1 VRKTVRKL
9 FRGIGGAAGLAAL
22 LLTGCSLLPRP
33 VTFTKYEPGNI
44 YRKSDLL
51 PPNVKRLAVLPLT
64 VSDST
69 TLLENGAEILQPA
82 LYTEL
87 EKTKRFE
94 VIVVSPE
101 QLRQWTGQA
110 RWKSAEPLPADF
122 FARLRQN
129 LGNDAVMF
137 CELTS
142 YQPYPPI
149 AIGWKL
155 TLVTTSDFRN
165 ANSSAPEKNSGENPE
180 ILWSADEVFN
190 AGNPE
195 VANAAQTY
203 TEWNHR
209 NEAPIA
215 DSSSIF
221 SSPFRFGQYTLN
233 ALFQTLPA
241 R

>member
-1 VRKTVRKL
+1 VKKTL
-9 FRGIGGAAGLAAL
+9 SEFFRGISSATALAAL
-22 LLTGCSLLPRP
+22 LLTGCSMLPRP
-33 VTFTKYEPGNI
+33 VTFAKYQPTNI
-44 YRKSDLL
+44 FRKSDLL
-51 PPNVKRLAVLPLT
+51 PPNVKRLAILPLT

-69 TLLENGAEILQPA
+69 TLLQNGAVVLQPA

-101 QLRQWTGQA
+101 QLRQWTGQTQ
-110 RWKSAEPLPADF
+110 WKSTEPLPADF
-122 FARLRQN
+122 FSRLRQN

-155 TLVTTSDFRN
+155 TLVTTSDLRN
-165 ANSSAPEKNSGENPE
+165 ADSPASTKTRGENPE